1 MPVVTFKS
9 FPLADKGMS
18 WSFSGADGNA
28 IIDRG
33 GWSLFK
39 QVHTWF
45 DDADGDTPETK
56 AAYKLPH
63 HKIVDDEVKTVWRGV
78 TAAMSRLMQQ
88 NTQIPDGDRRGC
100 YNHLS
105 RHYREFDEE
114 PPEYGRYSDEEIA
127 EWLVKWGY
135 SREEA
140 ESFLGN
146 GEQQAMSRKF
156 GEPTQS
162 QLEKI
167 NALAKRPL
175 SKEEVFVF
183 SSKMIGDAM
192 IYHPW
197 PVSLH
202 KSLLEVFKQDALT
215 GVAFMLDHSWAGFA
229 RPKPAYVYGR
239 TFDARLKKGDM
250 EGENWALYGDVYI
263 VRGKEKDGVSTDAI
277 IADIEDGT
285 LFDVSVGFGNQLD
298 ECSICGNNIWDGSKC
313 EHWPGKEYDGQL
325 CYIIAKPPGYLMEL
339 SGVFDGA
346 YPSAEILS
354 SAGGFGESARDMQL
368 IPSFTKFDGPV
379 AQMYRVYSATRGR
392 VLTFAKQAQVEKK
405 LFALGGQ
412 LLNQSKGGDSKMDK
426 KYSVMIGDEDA
437 TRFISKVTHDET
449 GTVIALDTSVL
460 TELHEITLSKIPAVK
475 EMIEKTQREALD
487 KAKAFVTKE
496 QATEVL
502 GKEYDADTILKFAKE
517 GIQYREELVQDTIE
531 WGIRAQGNDFPA
543 DAWRQ
548 LLSEPGRTIEAIKA
562 FREGFK
568 KQAEA
573 AIPAGRVSVPTAK
586 EKLTKK
592 LPDEAFEA

>member
-1 MPVVTFKS
+1 
-9 FPLADKGMS
+9 MS
-18 WSFSGADGNA
+18 
-28 IIDRG
+28 
-33 GWSLFK
+33 
-39 QVHTWF
+39 
-45 DDADGDTPETK
+45 
-56 AAYKLPH
+56 
-63 HKIVDDEVKTVWRGV
+63 
-78 TAAMSRLMQQ
+78 
-88 NTQIPDGDRRGC
+88 
-100 YNHLS
+100 
-105 RHYREFDEE
+105 
-114 PPEYGRYSDEEIA
+114 EEI
-127 EWLVKWGY
+127 LT
-135 SREEA
+135 R
-140 ESFLGN
+140 
-146 GEQQAMSRKF
+146 QF
-156 GEPTQS
+156 GVPTPS

-197 PVSLH
+197 PVTLH

-215 GVAFMLDHSWAGFA
+215 GVAFMLDHSWAGFFA
-229 RPKPAYVYGR
+229 RPKPAYPYGR
-239 TFDARLKKGDM
+239 TFDARLRKGDM
-250 EGENWALYGDVYI
+250 EGENWALYGDVYL

-285 LFDVSVGFGNQLD
+285 LFDVSIGFGNSLD

-354 SAGGFGESARDMQL
+354 ATGGLSYSSGDMQL
-368 IPSFTKFDGPV
+368 IPSFTKFGGPV
-379 AQMYRVYSATRGR
+379 AQTCRVYSAAKGR
-392 VLTFAKQAQVEKK
+392 LLTFAKHAQVEKK

-412 LLNQSKGGDSKMDK
+412 LLGKESDSKVD
-426 KYSVMIGDEDA
+426 
-437 TRFISKVTHDET
+437 SKVYTKEELD
-449 GTVIALDTSVL
+449 ALDTL
-460 TELHEITLSKIPAVK
+460 VK
-475 EMIEKTQREALD
+475 EAIEKTQKEALD
-487 KAKAFVTKE
+487 TIQATAEPLKVFMSQE

-517 GIQYREELVQDTIE
+517 GIQYREELIQDAIE

-548 LLSEPGRTIEAIKA
+548 LLSESGRTIEAIKD
-562 FREGFK
+562 FREQFR

-573 AIPAGRVSVPTAK
+573 SIPAGRASAPSTK
-586 EKLTKK
+586 EKLEKK
-592 LPDEAFEA
+592 AIPDEAYMVR

>member
-354 SAGGFGESARDMQL
+354 SAGGFGDNARDMQL

-379 AQMYRVYSATRGR
+379 AQMYRVYSAARGR
-392 VLTFAKQAQVEKK
+392 ILTFAKQAQVEKK
-405 LFALGGQ
+405 LFAVGGQ
-412 LLNQSKGGDSKMDK
+412 LLNQSKDGDSKMDEK
-426 KYSVMIGDEDA
+426 IAKMLKDFGLPYVEGETKLEDVFGQLAEKWEKAAPAIKELRDGALEIESRLATLQTYDE
-437 TRFISKVTHDET
+437 FISK
-449 GTVIALDTSVL
+449 
-460 TELHEITLSKIPAVK
+460 
-475 EMIEKTQREALD
+475 EK
-487 KAKAFVTKE
+487 
-496 QATEVL
+496 ATEVL

-548 LLSEPGRTIEAIKA
+548 LLSEPGRTIEAIKD

-573 AIPAGRVSVPTAK
+573 AIPAGRVSVPLAK
-586 EKLTKK
+586 DKMEKNAI
-592 LPDEAFEA
+592 PDEAFMTR

>member
-63 HKIVDDEVKTVWRGV
+63 HKIVDGDVKTVWRGV

-88 NTQIPDGDRRGC
+88 NTQIPDDDRRGC

-105 RHYREFDEE
+105 RHYREFDED
-114 PPEYGRYSDEEIA
+114 PPEYGRYSNEEIA
-127 EWLVKWGY
+127 EWLAKWGY
-135 SREEA
+135 SQEEA
-140 ESFLGN
+140 ESLLGN
-146 GEQQAMSRKF
+146 GEQQAMSRRF
-156 GEPTQS
+156 GEPTPS
-162 QLEKI
+162 QFEKI

-183 SSKMIGDAM
+183 PSKMVGDA
-192 IYHPW
+192 IINHPW
-197 PVSLH
+197 PVTLH
-202 KSLLEVFKQDALT
+202 KSLLDVFKQDALT

-229 RPKPAYVYGR
+229 RPKPAYAYGR
-239 TFDARLKKGDM
+239 TFDARLRKGDM
-250 EGENWALYGDVYI
+250 EGENWALYGDVYL

-285 LFDVSVGFGNQLD
+285 LFDVSVGFGNSLD

-313 EHWPGKEYDGQL
+313 EHWPGREYDGQL

-354 SAGGFGESARDMQL
+354 SAGGFGDSAGDMQL
-368 IPSFTKFDGPV
+368 IPEFTKFDGPV
-379 AQMYRVYSATRGR
+379 AQMCRVYSAARGR
-392 VLTFAKQAQVEKK
+392 ILTFAKQAQVEKK
-405 LFALGGQ
+405 LFALGGR
-412 LLNQSKGGDSKMDK
+412 LLGKESDSKMDK
-426 KYSVMIGDEDA
+426 DNVYTQEQVDA
-437 TRFISKVTHDET
+437 LVKEAVEKA
-449 GTVIALDTSVL
+449 VAEYLANVPQAELDVVKL
-460 TELHEITLSKIPAVK
+460 DGSKIMDVPK
-475 EMIEKTQREALD
+475 PFITD
-487 KAKAFVTKE
+487 KI
-496 QATEVL
+496 ATEVL

-517 GIQYREELVQDTIE
+517 GIAYREELVQDAIE
-531 WGIRAQGNDFPA
+531 WGIRAQGNDFPV

-548 LLSEPGRTIEAIKA
+548 MLSEPGRTIEAIKD
-562 FREGFK
+562 FRDGFK

-573 AIPAGRVSVPTAK
+573 AIPAGRASVPLAK
-586 EKLTKK
+586 DRLEKKPI
-592 LPDEAFEA
+592 PDDAFRA

>member
-45 DDADGDTPETK
+45 DDSEGSTPEVK
-56 AAYKLPH
+56 SAYKLPH

-88 NTQIPDGDRRGC
+88 NTQIPEGDRRGC

-114 PPEYGRYSDEEIA
+114 PPEYGRYTDEEIA
-127 EWLVKWGY
+127 EWLERWGY

-140 ESFLGN
+140 ESLLDNDGR
-146 GEQQAMSRKF
+146 QALSRKF
-156 GEPTQS
+156 GEPTPS

-183 SSKMIGDAM
+183 SSKMVGDAM

-215 GVAFMLDHSWAGFA
+215 GVAFMLDHSWAGLA
-229 RPKPAYVYGR
+229 RPKPAYAYGR

-285 LFDVSVGFGNQLD
+285 LFDVSVGFGNSLD

-313 EHWPGKEYDGQL
+313 EHWPGQMYDNQL

-354 SAGGFGESARDMQL
+354 ATGGSTDFGEFQL
-368 IPSFTKFDGPV
+368 VQSFTKFDRPEI
-379 AQMYRVYSATRGR
+379 QMCRVYSATRGKL
-392 VLTFAKQAQVEKK
+392 LTFAKQVQVEKK

-412 LLNQSKGGDSKMDK
+412 LLSKESDLKVDK
-426 KYSVMIGDEDA
+426 DKVYTQEEVDA
-437 TRFISKVTHDET
+437 LVKDAVEKAQAVT
-449 GTVIALDTSVL
+449 
-460 TELHEITLSKIPAVK
+460 
-475 EMIEKTQREALD
+475 
-487 KAKAFVTKE
+487 AFVTKE

-502 GKEYDADTILKFAKE
+502 GKEYDADTILKLAKE
-517 GIQYREELVQDTIE
+517 GIQYREELIQDTIE

>member
-18 WSFSGADGNA
+18 WSFSGEDGNRL
-28 IIDRG
+28 IERG

-45 DDADGDTPETK
+45 DDSDGSTPEVK
-56 AAYKLPH
+56 SAYKLPH

-127 EWLVKWGY
+127 EWLIKWGY

-140 ESFLGN
+140 ESLLDNDG
-146 GEQQAMSRKF
+146 QQVLSRKF
-156 GEPTQS
+156 GEPTPS

-183 SSKMIGDAM
+183 SSKMVGDAM

-229 RPKPAYVYGR
+229 RPKPAYAYGR
-239 TFDARLKKGDM
+239 TFDARLRKGDM

-285 LFDVSVGFGNQLD
+285 LFDVSVGFGNSLD
-298 ECSICGNNIWDGSKC
+298 ECSVCGNNIWDGSKC
-313 EHWPGKEYDGQL
+313 EHWPGREYDGQL

-354 SAGGFGESARDMQL
+354 SAGGFGESAGDMQL
-368 IPSFTKFDGPV
+368 IPEFTKFDGPV
-379 AQMYRVYSATRGR
+379 AQMCRVYSATRGR
-392 VLTFAKQAQVEKK
+392 MLTFAKQAQVEKK

-412 LLNQSKGGDSKMDK
+412 LLNQPKDGEAKVDK
-426 KYSVMIGDEDA
+426 DKVYTQEQVDA
-437 TRFISKVTHDET
+437 
-449 GTVIALDTSVL
+449 L
-460 TELHEITLSKIPAVK
+460 VK
-475 EMIEKTQREALD
+475 EAVEKAQKEALD
-487 KAKAFVTKE
+487 AAQAIAEPLDGGIILDVPKPLITDKM
-496 QATEVL
+496 ATEVL

-548 LLSEPGRTIEAIKA
+548 LLSEPGRTIEAIKD

-573 AIPAGRVSVPTAK
+573 AIPAGRVSVPLAK
-586 EKLTKK
+586 DKMEKNAI
-592 LPDEAFEA
+592 PDEAFMTR

>member
-18 WSFSGADGNA
+18 WSFSGEDGNRL
-28 IIDRG
+28 IERG

-45 DDADGDTPETK
+45 DDSDGSTPEVK
-56 AAYKLPH
+56 SAYKLPH

-127 EWLVKWGY
+127 EWLIKWGY

-140 ESFLGN
+140 ESLLDNDG
-146 GEQQAMSRKF
+146 QQVLSRKF
-156 GEPTQS
+156 GEPTPS

-183 SSKMIGDAM
+183 SSKMVGDAM

-229 RPKPAYVYGR
+229 RPKPAYAYGR
-239 TFDARLKKGDM
+239 TFDARLRKGDM

-285 LFDVSVGFGNQLD
+285 LFDVSVGFGNSLD
-298 ECSICGNNIWDGSKC
+298 ECSVCGNNIWDGSKC
-313 EHWPGKEYDGQL
+313 EHWPGREYDGQL

-354 SAGGFGESARDMQL
+354 SAGGFGESAGDMQL

-379 AQMYRVYSATRGR
+379 AQMYRVYSAARGR

-412 LLNQSKGGDSKMDK
+412 LLNQPKDGEAKVDK
-426 KYSVMIGDEDA
+426 DKVYTQEQVDA
-437 TRFISKVTHDET
+437 
-449 GTVIALDTSVL
+449 L
-460 TELHEITLSKIPAVK
+460 VK
-475 EMIEKTQREALD
+475 EAVEKAQKEALD
-487 KAKAFVTKE
+487 AAQAIAEPLDGGIILDVPKPLITDKM
-496 QATEVL
+496 ATEVL

-548 LLSEPGRTIEAIKA
+548 LLSEPGRTIEAIKD

-573 AIPAGRVSVPTAK
+573 AIPAGRVSVPMAK

>member
-18 WSFSGADGNA
+18 WSFSGEDGNRL
-28 IIDRG
+28 IERG

-45 DDADGDTPETK
+45 DDSDGSTPEVK
-56 AAYKLPH
+56 SAYKLPH

-127 EWLVKWGY
+127 EWLIKWGY

-140 ESFLGN
+140 ESLLDNDG
-146 GEQQAMSRKF
+146 QQVLSRKF
-156 GEPTQS
+156 GEPTPS

-183 SSKMIGDAM
+183 SSKMVGDAM

-229 RPKPAYVYGR
+229 RPKPAYAYGR
-239 TFDARLKKGDM
+239 TFDARLRKGDM

-285 LFDVSVGFGNQLD
+285 LFDVSVGFGNSLD
-298 ECSICGNNIWDGSKC
+298 ECSVCGNNIWDGSKC
-313 EHWPGKEYDGQL
+313 EHWPGREYDGQL

-379 AQMYRVYSATRGR
+379 AQMYRVYSAARGR

-412 LLNQSKGGDSKMDK
+412 LLNQPKDGEAKVDK
-426 KYSVMIGDEDA
+426 DKVYTQEQVDA
-437 TRFISKVTHDET
+437 
-449 GTVIALDTSVL
+449 L
-460 TELHEITLSKIPAVK
+460 VK
-475 EMIEKTQREALD
+475 EAVEKAQKEALD
-487 KAKAFVTKE
+487 AAQAIAEPLDGGIILDVPKPLITDKM
-496 QATEVL
+496 ATEVL

-548 LLSEPGRTIEAIKA
+548 LLSEPGRTIEAIKD

-573 AIPAGRVSVPTAK
+573 AIPAGRVSVPLAK
-586 EKLTKK
+586 DKMEKNAI
-592 LPDEAFEA
+592 PDEAFMTR

>member
-1 MPVVTFKS
+1 MMPVVRFKS

-39 QVHTWF
+39 QVHTWY

-63 HKIVDDEVKTVWRGV
+63 HKIVDSEVKTVWRGV

-88 NTQIPDGDRRGC
+88 NTQIPEEDRRDC

-114 PPEYGRYSDEEIA
+114 PPEYGRHTDEEIA

-135 SREEA
+135 GREEA
-140 ESFLGN
+140 ESLLR
-146 GEQQAMSRKF
+146 EQAMSRKF
-156 GEPTQS
+156 GEPTSS

-183 SSKMIGDAM
+183 SAKMVGDAM

-197 PVSLH
+197 PVTLH

-215 GVAFMLDHSWAGFA
+215 GVAFMLDHPWAGFFA
-229 RPKPAYVYGR
+229 RPKPAYAYGR
-239 TFDARLKKGDM
+239 TFDARLRKGDM
-250 EGENWALYGDVYI
+250 EGENWALYGNVYI
-263 VRGKEKDGVSTDAI
+263 VRGKEKDGISTDAI
-277 IADIEDGT
+277 IADVEDGT
-285 LFDVSVGFGNQLD
+285 LSDVSVGFGD
-298 ECSICGNNIWDGSKC
+298 TDICSICGNDIWDGRKC
-313 EHWPGKEYDGQL
+313 EHWPGREYDGQL

-354 SAGGFGESARDMQL
+354 ATGGSGDSGELQL
-368 IPSFTKFDGPV
+368 VQSFTKFDNPI
-379 AQMYRVYSATRGR
+379 AQTFRIYSASKGR
-392 VLTFAKQAQVEKK
+392 LLTFVKHAQAEKK

-412 LLNQSKGGDSKMDK
+412 LLSKESDTKVGKDK
-426 KYSVMIGDEDA
+426 VYTQEEVDA
-437 TRFISKVTHDET
+437 
-449 GTVIALDTSVL
+449 L
-460 TELHEITLSKIPAVK
+460 VK
-475 EMIEKTQREALD
+475 EAVEKAVAEAL
-487 KAKAFVTKE
+487 ANVPQAEFMTQE

-502 GKEYDADTILKFAKE
+502 GKEYNAEGVLKLAKE
-517 GIQYREELVQDTIE
+517 GIAYRKELIEDAIE
-531 WGIRAQGNDFPA
+531 WGIRAQGNDFPV
-543 DAWRQ
+543 DAWKQ
-548 LLSEPGRTIEAIKA
+548 MLSESGRTIEAIKD
-562 FREGFK
+562 FGDGFK
-568 KQAEA
+568 KQAVA
-573 AIPAGRVSVPTAK
+573 AIPAGRQSSPGTLEVDNDN
-586 EKLTKK
+586 
-592 LPDEAFEA
+592 LPDEAFSTK